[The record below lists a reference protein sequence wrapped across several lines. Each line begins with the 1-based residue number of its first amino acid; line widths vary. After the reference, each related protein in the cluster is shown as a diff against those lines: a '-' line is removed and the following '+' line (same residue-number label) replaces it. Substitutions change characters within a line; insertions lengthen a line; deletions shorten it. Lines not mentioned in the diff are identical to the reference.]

1 MYGFEDREKNGNKT
15 VLLATATTSLTFCNV
30 PSITKKNGTLN
41 LTRREKRGLISFH
54 VHVYGNTISNY

>member
-30 PSITKKNGTLN
+30 PSITKKKWNVKFDKT
-41 LTRREKRGLISFH
+41 
-54 VHVYGNTISNY
+54 